1 MRPMPP
7 PDLRPRLRA
16 ALDPAPRPEPGPG
29 DRLAAVLV
37 PLVRRGEVRAVFT
50 RRTEHLPRHAGEIS
64 FPGGLVDDADPD
76 LATTAL
82 REFAEELGV
91 PPERVEVLG
100 ALPPVHTTVSG
111 ILVVPFVGMVGRAPA
126 FVPSE
131 EEIAEVLEF
140 PLAALAAAEAE
151 VTWPVGDHVYRGF
164 AYEMPGA
171 TIWGLTARV
180 LHELLEVL
188 RKEAPWTIRP

>member
-1 MRPMPP
+1 
-7 PDLRPRLRA
+7 
-16 ALDPAPRPEPGPG
+16 
-29 DRLAAVLV
+29 VLL
-37 PLVRRGEVRAVFT
+37 PLVGRTEVRAVFT

-64 FPGGLVDDADPD
+64 FPGGLVDDADRD
-76 LATTAL
+76 LRATAL
-82 REFAEELGV
+82 RELEEELGV
-91 PPERVEVLG
+91 APERVEVLG

-111 ILVVPFVGMVGRAPA
+111 ILVVPFVGMLGVHEA
-126 FVPSE
+126 FLPSE

-180 LHELLEVL
+180 LHELLQIL
-188 RKEAPWTIRP
+188 RKEAPWTIAP